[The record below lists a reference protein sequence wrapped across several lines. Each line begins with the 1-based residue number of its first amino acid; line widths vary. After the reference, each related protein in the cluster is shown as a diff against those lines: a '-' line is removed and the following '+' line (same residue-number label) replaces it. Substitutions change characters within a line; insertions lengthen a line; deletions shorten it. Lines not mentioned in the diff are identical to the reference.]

1 LVKFGDAF
9 CGMGGFSLA
18 AHEVF
23 PGSQCVWAID
33 NDAAVSDTFL
43 RNFQKPCRGDIRK
56 VDADKLPDMDILFG
70 GFPCQPFSQSGQWRT
85 QIGAAEDRD
94 NLFLDLVR
102 ILRAKRP
109 GNFVFENVD
118 NLLRMQNKDGSS
130 VVESIRAAVT
140 DAGYDV
146 EIATLNAANYGV
158 PQDRERAFFVG
169 SLAGAPKFEFPGPL
183 NPREARCIDDILEKD
198 DVDEKHLIKNY
209 WGGWKMLGRLGG
221 GVDAVQRNNDSP
233 VDTPRW
239 KVAQDIYDDNVKKEK
254 LPTSCTGRTV
264 LAAIIYGDTP
274 SGKARRTD
282 KVYSRWGISPTIIAF
297 SPPAVDS
304 PQGLRKLTPRECA
317 RLQGFPEHYILPS
330 NDHQAHRQ
338 IGNAVCVPVVA
349 NILKKLSL

>member
-1 LVKFGDAF
+1 VLKFGDAF
-9 CGMGGFSLA
+9 CGLGGFSLA

-43 RNFQKPCRGDIRK
+43 RNFQKPCRGDIRV

-130 VVESIRAAVT
+130 VVESIRAAVN

-146 EIATLNAANYGV
+146 EIATLNAANFGV

-183 NPREARCIDDILEKD
+183 NARDALCIEDILEPKVD
-198 DVDEKHLIKNY
+198 DKYLIENY
-209 WGGWKMLGRLGG
+209 WKKCKMLARLGSHPK
-221 GVDAVQRNNDSP
+221 AVQRNNDSP
-233 VDTPRW
+233 ADTLRW
-239 KVAQDIYDDNVKKEK
+239 RVAQQIYDKNAEK
-254 LPTSCTGRTV
+254 GSLPTSRTGRTA
-264 LAAIIYGDTP
+264 LAAVIYGDTP

-282 KVYSRWGISPTIIAF
+282 KVYSRLGISPTIIAF

-304 PQGLRKLTPRECA
+304 PQGLRTLTPRECA
-317 RLQGFPEHYILPS
+317 RLQGFPEHYILPT

-338 IGNAVCVPVVA
+338 LGNAVCVPVVA
-349 NILKKLSL
+349 NILKKLAL